1 VTARDAKARIAK
13 LRELI
18 EEHNHAYFV
27 LDRPRVS
34 DPEYDALFREL
45 VELEA
50 AHPELDDPNSPTK
63 RVGGAPLEAFGKL
76 RHVAP
81 MLSIENCLGEEEYRE
96 WISRIA
102 RFLGDDT
109 PKEMAF
115 HVEPKIDG
123 ISISLG
129 FENGELARAATR
141 GDGEVGEDV
150 TQNIRTIKGL
160 PLKLSAKKRAVPASL
175 EIRGEAYVNKADFEK
190 FNARLPEGEEPYANP
205 RNFAGGSLR
214 QLDPKVTAARP
225 LRIVLYSVPVA
236 DALGAGA
243 QSEAIQALRDFGLPV
258 ADPWNERCGDA
269 DAVARAW
276 RKLESARDALPF
288 EIDGV
293 VVKVD
298 SFEIQRKLG
307 MRSRTPRWAVAW
319 KFAPREGETTLRDIM
334 VSVGRTGVLTP
345 FAMLEPLPLS
355 GVVITTAT
363 LHNQDEVDRL
373 DVRPGDRVVISR
385 AGDVIPKVVRGIPGT
400 NRPPPFKLPAQCP
413 VCGTAVVRDEE
424 EVALRCPNLRCPAQ
438 VKGRL
443 VHFAAR
449 NALDVDGLGEK
460 LVEQL
465 VDRGLVQTPADLF
478 RLDAPGLANLERMGE
493 KSAANLV
500 AAIERSKTRPL
511 GRFVY
516 GLGIRHVGEVLAG
529 LVAEHA
535 GSIERFRTLTE
546 DELRSVPEVGEIVA
560 AVIAR
565 WLADPQ
571 NQRML
576 EAMIEAG
583 VRPEPPKKR
592 ADAGILSGMTGV
604 VTGTL
609 PSLSREDAEAKL
621 RDLGAKVGSSVSR
634 HTTFL
639 VAGEKAGSKLA
650 KAQALGVPVIDEAA
664 FLSWIESGVKPF

>member
-1 VTARDAKARIAK
+1 VTPRDAQKRIEE

-27 LDRPRVS
+27 LDRPKIT
-34 DPEYDALFREL
+34 DAEYDALFREL
-45 VELEA
+45 VALEA
-50 AHPELDDPNSPTK
+50 AHPALADPNSPTK

-81 MLSIENCLGEEEYRE
+81 MLSIENCLGEEEFRD
-96 WISRIA
+96 WVGRLA
-102 RFLGDDT
+102 RFLGDDA
-109 PKEMAF
+109 PAEIAF

-129 FENGELARAATR
+129 FADGSLARAATR
-141 GDGEVGEDV
+141 GDGETGEDV
-150 TQNIRTIKGL
+150 TQNVRTVKGL
-160 PLKLSAKKRAVPASL
+160 PLKLSARKRAVPPSL
-175 EIRGEAYVNKADFEK
+175 EIRGEAYVTKADFEK
-190 FNARLPEGEEPYANP
+190 FNAKLPEGEEPYANP

-214 QLDPKVTAARP
+214 QLDPKVTAGRP
-225 LRIVLYSVPVA
+225 LRMVLYSIPVA
-236 DALGAGA
+236 EGLGVAA

-258 ADPWNERCGDA
+258 ADPWNQRCA
-269 DAVARAW
+269 DAGSVVAAW
-276 RKLESARDALPF
+276 KKLEAARDSLPF

-298 SFEIQRKLG
+298 SFELQQKLG

-319 KFAPREGETTLRDIM
+319 KFAPREGETLLKDIM

-355 GVVITTAT
+355 GVTITTAT

-373 DVRPGDRVVISR
+373 DVRAGDRVVVSR
-385 AGDVIPKVVRGIPGT
+385 AGDVIPKVVRGIPGR
-400 NRPPPFKLPAQCP
+400 NRPAPFRLPKQCP
-413 VCGTAVVRDEE
+413 ACGTDVVRDEE
-424 EVALRCPNLRCPAQ
+424 EVALRCPNLACPAQ

-443 VHFAAR
+443 VHFAGR
-449 NALDVDGLGEK
+449 NALDIDGLGEK

-465 VDRGLVQTPADLF
+465 VDRGLVVTPADLF
-478 RLDAPGLANLERMGE
+478 GLDAPRLADLDRMGE

-516 GLGIRHVGEVLAG
+516 GLGIRHVGEVLAS
-529 LVAEHA
+529 LVAQHA
-535 GSIERFRTLTE
+535 GTLERFRALTE
-546 DELRSVPEVGEIVA
+546 DELKSVPEVGEIVA
-560 AVIAR
+560 AAIAR
-565 WLADPQ
+565 WLGDPQ

-576 EAMIEAG
+576 DAMIAAG
-583 VRPEPPKKR
+583 VRPEAPKKR

-609 PSLSREDAEAKL
+609 PSLSREEAEEKL
-621 RDLGAKVGSSVSR
+621 RELGAKVGSSVSKS
-634 HTTFL
+634 TTFL
-639 VAGEKAGSKLA
+639 IAGEKAGSKLA
-650 KAQALGVPVIDEAA
+650 KAQTLGVPVIDEAA
-664 FLSWIESGVKPF
+664 FLEWIKSGQKPF